1 MSLRS
6 LGAIAAVSTLMVAAT
21 SLPAAAVLFT
31 HNGSLEDL
39 NGNFVNT
46 ACNYM
51 ALTAGATS
59 IAHWTVSAGGPRVR
73 VRVKE
78 ARPDWNHFS
87 RRAFLRDLCWC
98 G

>member
-1 MSLRS
+1 MSLKS

-46 ACNYM
+46 A
-51 ALTAGATS
+51 A
-59 IAHWTVSAGGPRVR
+59 SARCAAAKQKLRADLPIFREGTLDRP
-73 VRVKE
+73 KCP
-78 ARPDWNHFS
+78 ARMDWRGS
-87 RRAFLRDLCWC
+87 R
-98 G
+98 